1 MRLAAEAKTNKE
13 AEEARLDKEA
23 RKAQEQEGARKQTK
37 IDRIVAKNES
47 KT

>member
-13 AEEARLDKEA
+13 AEEARLAKEA
-23 RKAQEQEGARKQTK
+23 RKAQEKERARNQTK
-37 IDRIVAKNES
+37 IDRIVTKNES